1 MESVYRKSLIRGE
14 PAAGTLVEEPANHK
28 GSQGGQSRS
37 AFGQLFLLVSLHS
50 CWTQCIRHQS
60 GILNYYMNLR
70 HVIHVIC
77 NMFFEHFRSRS
88 LSLCIINGFNGSLVF
103 LVICMLMNINKANTR
118 VLGMYFIELWKNLW
132 HKALYISCSFDRV
145 CRHYNKAVMSVSSTT
160 GTCPRCWFLIKDV
173 FFIFAM

>member
-37 AFGQLFLLVSLHS
+37 AFGQMFLLVRLHS
-50 CWTQCIRHQS
+50 CCTQCIRYQS
-60 GILNYYMNLR
+60 GILNYNMNLR
-70 HVIHVIC
+70 NVIHVIC

-88 LSLCIINGFNGSLVF
+88 FSACIINGFNGSLVF

-118 VLGMYFIELWKNLW
+118 VLGMYFIEL
-132 HKALYISCSFDRV
+132 
-145 CRHYNKAVMSVSSTT
+145 
-160 GTCPRCWFLIKDV
+160 
-173 FFIFAM
+173 